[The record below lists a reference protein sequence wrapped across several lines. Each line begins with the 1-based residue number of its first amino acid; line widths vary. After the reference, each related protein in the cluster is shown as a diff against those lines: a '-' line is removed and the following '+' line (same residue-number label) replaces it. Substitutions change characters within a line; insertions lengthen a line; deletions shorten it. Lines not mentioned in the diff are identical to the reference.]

1 MALDYL
7 QIFRDKQEL
16 LEPFSREEKGEL
28 LEAML
33 AYAFDD
39 IEMELATNA
48 RYIWPVFRQMIDQSK
63 KAFEAKSNAGKR
75 KAQQTE
81 SDNDQNESDA
91 IKCYQTRSDVH
102 QTLSDAIKS
111 QQTVADG
118 DQNESN
124 APINQEPRIKNQ
136 ETRIKIQKV
145 VGDEVPPTPQK
156 APRRFTPPSM
166 EDVAAYCQKRGN
178 GVSPQRFVDFYAAKG
193 WRVGNQPMR
202 DWRAAVRTWET
213 REAYDSGHPPDR
225 GKTVGAQRYQQRQY
239 TEDELAAV
247 GVDLLRE
254 AQNERRR
261 TG

>member
-48 RYIWPVFRQMIDQSK
+48 RYIWPVFRQMIDQCK
-63 KAFEAKSNAGKR
+63 KSFEAKSNAGKR

-111 QQTVADG
+111 QQTGADS

-124 APINQEPRIKNQ
+124 APINQESRIKNQ
-136 ETRIKIQKV
+136 DTRVKI
-145 VGDEVPPTPQK
+145 
-156 APRRFTPPSM
+156 
-166 EDVAAYCQKRGN
+166 
-178 GVSPQRFVDFYAAKG
+178 
-193 WRVGNQPMR
+193 
-202 DWRAAVRTWET
+202 
-213 REAYDSGHPPDR
+213 
-225 GKTVGAQRYQQRQY
+225 
-239 TEDELAAV
+239 
-247 GVDLLRE
+247 
-254 AQNERRR
+254 
-261 TG
+261 